1 MYNMVFFLLFLLIH
15 LTRQNPYSGMSPM
28 PKPFVNI
35 TYQGLSA
42 SDRERAHHRPATL
55 FSNRGITRPL
65 STPPACQIRALD
77 SPFISIRRNSLPG
90 SVGAD
95 TGHWSWDQDKAEVVF
110 CRKLGDL
117 HCKQGSLTTKSPAK
131 AIITTKSP
139 VMASVRLKP
148 SDSLRKVPHIRL
160 NSPRQ
165 PYSPLPISAFEPPG
179 LFVESGCRSTFPLPP
194 SSPPPLSGFAEWLLP
209 DGIDTSI
216 PDDDSDLSDL
226 MSSSFALTNTSNVD
240 SDLSTIS
247 SDSSSIL
254 TTPGRGIGL
263 GLSLGYANSQLSV
276 PPRVFC
282 HDGEISETFLKEA
295 SFTFDAMSRRIVSRT
310 PFAAH
315 SERREDIASSYTDV
329 FNPPITSRFDRHTVG
344 NIDSDFTPKL
354 ASHNVPKSDMDK
366 SFSSTPQNE
375 SLMHIPPDAPPA
387 SPISRKDN
395 NHSSRATGQGSD
407 RPIRNRPGGD
417 RSCNK
422 AMITP
427 ATGIRLPMN
436 IQRRS
441 GRDVTLDTI
450 SSALKRSTSSASA
463 VATVNCRPT
472 SVISRAVSRISDSD
486 RLEAVEDLRNVV
498 AKEVVRP
505 GAAGFISKVQAE
517 DHRGSGA
524 SSNMSNSKRRMSWR

>member
-1 MYNMVFFLLFLLIH
+1 
-15 LTRQNPYSGMSPM
+15 M

-35 TYQGLSA
+35 TCQGLSA
-42 SDRERAHHRPATL
+42 SDRERTHRRPVTL
-55 FSNRGITRPL
+55 SSNKGITKPL
-65 STPPACQIRALD
+65 PTPPACRIRALD
-77 SPFISIRRNSLPG
+77 SPFISIRRNSLLG
-90 SVGAD
+90 TVGVD
-95 TGHWSWDQDKAEVVF
+95 TGHWSWDQDKPEVVF
-110 CRKLGDL
+110 CRKIGDL

-139 VMASVRLKP
+139 AMASVRLKP
-148 SDSLRKVPHIRL
+148 SDSLRNLPHIRL

-179 LFVESGCRSTFPLPP
+179 LFVESDCRSTFPLPP

-226 MSSSFALTNTSNVD
+226 MSSSFALTNTSNAD

-263 GLSLGYANSQLSV
+263 GLCLGHTNSQLSV
-276 PPRVFC
+276 QSRVFC

-295 SFTFDAMSRRIVSRT
+295 SFTFDAMRSRIVSCT
-310 PFAAH
+310 PFTAH
-315 SERREDIASSYTDV
+315 RGRREDIASSHTDV
-329 FNPPITSRFDRHTVG
+329 FNPSITSRFDRHIG

-387 SPISRKDN
+387 SPVSRNHN
-395 NHSSRATGQGSD
+395 NHHSKATVPAPNRS
-407 RPIRNRPGGD
+407 IRNRLRGN

-436 IQRRS
+436 LQRRS
-441 GRDVTLDTI
+441 GRDVTLATI
-450 SSALKRSTSSASA
+450 SSALKIPSALT

-472 SVISRAVSRISDSD
+472 SVISRALSRTDSD
-486 RLEAVEDLRNVV
+486 RLEAVEDLRKVV

-505 GAAGFISKVQAE
+505 GAASFISKVQAE

-524 SSNMSNSKRRMSWR
+524 SSNMSNSKSRMSWR